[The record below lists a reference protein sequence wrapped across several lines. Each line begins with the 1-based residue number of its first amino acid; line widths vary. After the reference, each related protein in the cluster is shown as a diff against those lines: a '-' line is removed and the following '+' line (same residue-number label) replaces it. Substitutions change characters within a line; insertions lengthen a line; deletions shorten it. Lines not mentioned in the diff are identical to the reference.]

1 MCSRR
6 TVSLFND
13 DKVKINAHWKDRLEL
28 SQKLYNVTCEIQQVR
43 RHVNDLIK
51 DTCPGHSADVP
62 VHLFTLR
69 TKIALFTE
77 ALVRSDTDT
86 SMTARWLTLGNSAEV
101 SLPAGTAAALASGGV
116 VAVSTEPG
124 AIGGQWLGRLNCD
137 SAFLR
142 H

>member
-86 SMTARWLTLGNSAEV
+86 SMTARWLTLGCKKENN
-101 SLPAGTAAALASGGV
+101 TAHLIFTPEAIMSV
-116 VAVSTEPG
+116 VK
-124 AIGGQWLGRLNCD
+124 
-137 SAFLR
+137 
-142 H
+142 